1 MTSTKV
7 ARSFVRRTATIQ
19 YSKAGNDTAERPR
32 RIGALLNGDPT
43 LSGTGQQ
50 LPLAGRISGSAETMA
65 TLNTL
70 KQGQAAPRRSC
81 RMCRPAG
88 ALGEDR

>member
-7 ARSFVRRTATIQ
+7 TRSFVLRTATIQ
-19 YSKAGNDTAERPR
+19 AGNDSAESPR
-32 RIGALLNGDPT
+32 RIGALLNEDPT

-50 LPLAGRISGSAETMA
+50 LPLAGRISGSAGTMA
-65 TLNTL
+65 KLNTL
-70 KQGQAAPRRSC
+70 RQGQAAPCRS
-81 RMCRPAG
+81 RHMCRPAG